1 MGFVSSASSVYL
13 DVQLTNYG
21 RGVVLSG
28 DLKTRISKFSLSDND
43 VDYRLPTNTG
53 HTVASQAGLIPDVS
67 GNHVDCASGVNDG
80 FNCSSYLHQTVSPK
94 DLGEEDV
101 QVVVG
106 IDKDLTGNK
115 TYYSNVEVEVY
126 MHDYYAL
133 CKLLSHVYAEDHKL
147 LYENLGGGG
156 NSTYT
161 QFNDTFLT
169 SFSSTSAIAAGN
181 WSKKTIKSALE
192 MVDNRHRGQFVDFW
206 DCVNV
211 SYPNLGLVEEKI
223 SITSSDQIY
232 MNNAA
237 ALTGRLSLRTNSNTG
252 GDYKTIQKTYS
263 SGIQSLKGNT
273 MGVSTSPFTVAFSSG
288 EKSVKQGAGPAG
300 IGFTTTE
307 FGYLVLGG
315 GVNWGSSSGYK
326 YYPSTFPEY
335 STEYAYDTTKYFIG
349 FVHPVEFENAPE
361 LTREMPTGLGRP
373 VTVKGFDEQDTKA
386 QNTYGVVKTVLPTLK
401 YAITQPPIAPNTNDE
416 DDEKINKVSN
426 LYEQSYNNS
435 NSSASKKFSNFYYPI
450 KGDRADNIKELIK
463 TGMPTIPEY
472 HQSTFTDHT
481 MDTFS
486 LLGTNLEYT
495 NVTVGTNMVGV
506 GGNTVPSVE
515 KLYTINSEDVKNGKH
530 YYNWFGRM
538 MIEGD
543 KFFKAIADNYNN
555 GNTTFPTHVSQYSAK
570 TGTVGSAEEIDEFN
584 VKIPI
589 EFKLYS
595 QENPKALPATCK
607 VTIVYNKLAAKQ
619 SIGYSGFS
627 NFATGDPHVPY
638 WRVYDRTIPG
648 GATTYNDRKPRFYGE
663 NGETINAY
671 TSDPTDVTTDGNSTT
686 GKRIFRKVV
695 AGGTVIQ

>member
-28 DLKTRISKFSLSDND
+28 DLKTRISKFSLSDTD
-43 VDYRLPTNTG
+43 IDYRLPTNTG
-53 HTVASQAGLIPDVS
+53 HTAVSQAGFIPDVS
-67 GNHVDCASGVNDG
+67 GNHVDCASGINDG
-80 FNCSSYLHQTVSPK
+80 FKCSSYLHQTVTPI
-94 DLGEEDV
+94 DRGEEDV

-106 IDKDLTGNK
+106 IDKDLTGQK

-133 CKLLSHVYAEDHKL
+133 CKLLSHIYAEDHKL

-156 NSTYT
+156 SSTYT

-169 SFSSTSAIAAGN
+169 SFSSTSSISSGT
-181 WSKKTIKSALE
+181 WSKQNIKSALE
-192 MVDNRHRGQFVDFW
+192 MIDTKHRGQFVDFW

-211 SYPNLGLVEEKI
+211 NYPNLGLVEEKI

-237 ALTGRLSLRTNSNTG
+237 AVTGRLSLRSTIGVGNN
-252 GDYKTIQKTYS
+252 YETIQKTTH
-263 SGIQSLKGNT
+263 SGLQTLKGNT
-273 MGVSTSPFTVAFSSG
+273 VGVSTSPFTVAFSSG
-288 EKSVKQGAGPAG
+288 EKTTKQGAGPAG
-300 IGFTTTE
+300 LGFTTTE
-307 FGYLVLGG
+307 FGYLVLGSS
-315 GVNWGSSSGYK
+315 VNWGTNSGYK
-326 YYPSTFPEY
+326 YYPSTFPDY
-335 STEYAYDTTKYFIG
+335 SVDYNYDTTKYFLG

-361 LTREMPTGLGRP
+361 LTAQVPTGLGSP
-373 VTVKGFDEQDTKA
+373 VTVKGYDEQDLQAK
-386 QNTYGVVKTVLPTLK
+386 NTYGVVKTVLPTLK
-401 YAITQPPIAPNTNDE
+401 YAITRPPVTPNTNTE
-416 DDEKINKVSN
+416 EEEQVNKVSN
-426 LYEQSYNNS
+426 LYEQAYDNS
-435 NSSASKKFSNFYYPI
+435 NSSASKKYSNFYYPI
-450 KGDRADNIKELIK
+450 KGNRADNIKELIK
-463 TGMPTIPEY
+463 TNLPTIPEY

-481 MDTFS
+481 IDTFS

-495 NVTVGTNMVGV
+495 NVTVGTNMIGV
-506 GGNTVPSVE
+506 EGNTVPSVE
-515 KLYTINSEDVKNGKH
+515 KLYTINAEDVKNGKH

-555 GNTTFPTHVSQYSAK
+555 GNNTYPTHVSQYSAR
-570 TGTVGSAEEIDEFN
+570 TGTQGSAEEIDDFN
-584 VKIPI
+584 VKIPM

-595 QENPKALPATCK
+595 EENPKALPATCK
-607 VTIVYNKLAAKQ
+607 VTIVYNKRAAKQ

-627 NFATGDPHVPY
+627 DFASGDPHVPY
-638 WRVYDRTIPG
+638 WRVYDRTIPV
-648 GATTYNDRKPRFYGE
+648 GASAYSDRKPRFYGE

-671 TSDPTDVTTDGNSTT
+671 TSDPTDVTTAGNATT

-695 AGGTVIQ
+695 AGGTVI

>member
-28 DLKTRISKFSLSDND
+28 DLKTRISKFSLSDTD
-43 VDYRLPTNTG
+43 IDYRLPTNTG
-53 HTVASQAGLIPDVS
+53 HTAVSQAGFIPDVS
-67 GNHVDCASGVNDG
+67 GNHVDCASGINDG
-80 FNCSSYLHQTVSPK
+80 FKCSSYLHQTVTPI
-94 DLGEEDV
+94 DRGEEDV

-106 IDKDLTGNK
+106 IDKDLTGQK

-133 CKLLSHVYAEDHKL
+133 CKLLSHIYAEDHKL

-156 NSTYT
+156 SSTYT

-169 SFSSTSAIAAGN
+169 SFSSTSSISSGT
-181 WSKKTIKSALE
+181 WSKQNIKSALE
-192 MVDNRHRGQFVDFW
+192 MIDTKHRGQFVDFW

-211 SYPNLGLVEEKI
+211 NYPNLGLVEEKI

-237 ALTGRLSLRTNSNTG
+237 AVTGRLSLRSTIGVGNN
-252 GDYKTIQKTYS
+252 YETIQKTTH
-263 SGIQSLKGNT
+263 SGLQTLKGNT

-288 EKSVKQGAGPAG
+288 EKTTKQGAGPAG

-315 GVNWGSSSGYK
+315 GVNWGTNSGYK
-326 YYPSTFPEY
+326 YYPSAFPDY
-335 STEYAYDTTKYFIG
+335 SVDYNYDTTKYFLG

-361 LTREMPTGLGRP
+361 LTAQVPTGLGSP
-373 VTVKGFDEQDTKA
+373 VTVKGYDEQDLQAK
-386 QNTYGVVKTVLPTLK
+386 NTYGVVKTVLPTLK
-401 YAITQPPIAPNTNDE
+401 YAITRPPITPNTNTE
-416 DDEKINKVSN
+416 EEEQINQVSN
-426 LYEQSYNNS
+426 LYEQAYDNS
-435 NSSASKKFSNFYYPI
+435 NSSASKKYSNFYYPI
-450 KGDRADNIKELIK
+450 KGNRADNIKELIK
-463 TGMPTIPEY
+463 TNLPTIPEY

-495 NVTVGTNMVGV
+495 NVTVGTNMIGV
-506 GGNTVPSVE
+506 EGNTVPSVE
-515 KLYTINSEDVKNGKH
+515 KLYTINAEDVKNGKH

-555 GNTTFPTHVSQYSAK
+555 GNNTYPTHVSQYSAR
-570 TGTVGSAEEIDEFN
+570 TGTQGSAEEIDDFN
-584 VKIPI
+584 VKIPM

-595 QENPKALPATCK
+595 EENPKALPATCK
-607 VTIVYNKLAAKQ
+607 VTIVYNKRAAKQ

-627 NFATGDPHVPY
+627 DFASGDPHVPY
-638 WRVYDRTIPG
+638 WRVYDRTIPV
-648 GATTYNDRKPRFYGE
+648 GASAYSDRKPRFYGE

-671 TSDPTDVTTDGNSTT
+671 TSDPTDVTTAGNATT

-695 AGGTVIQ
+695 AGGTVI

>member
-28 DLKTRISKFSLSDND
+28 DLKTRISKFSLSDTD
-43 VDYRLPTNTG
+43 IDYRLPTNTG
-53 HTVASQAGLIPDVS
+53 HTAVSQAGFIPDVS
-67 GNHVDCASGVNDG
+67 GNHVDCASGINDG
-80 FNCSSYLHQTVSPK
+80 FKCSSHLHQTVTPI
-94 DLGEEDV
+94 DRGEKDV

-106 IDKDLTGNK
+106 IDKDLTGQK

-133 CKLLSHVYAEDHKL
+133 CKLLSHIYAEDHKL

-161 QFNDTFLT
+161 EFNDTFLT
-169 SFSSTSAIAAGN
+169 SFSSTSSISSGT
-181 WSKKTIKSALE
+181 WSKQNIKSALE
-192 MVDNRHRGQFVDFW
+192 MVDTKHRGQFVDFW

-211 SYPNLGLVEEKI
+211 NYPNLGLVEEKI
-223 SITSSDQIY
+223 SITSSEQIY

-237 ALTGRLSLRTNSNTG
+237 AVTGRLSLRSTIGLGNN
-252 GDYKTIQKTYS
+252 YETIQKTTH
-263 SGIQSLKGNT
+263 SGLQTLKGNT

-288 EKSVKQGAGPAG
+288 EKTTKQGAGPAG

-315 GVNWGSSSGYK
+315 GVNWGTNSGYK
-326 YYPSTFPEY
+326 YYPSAFPDY
-335 STEYAYDTTKYFIG
+335 SVDYNYDTTKYFLG

-361 LTREMPTGLGRP
+361 LTSQVPTGLGSP
-373 VTVKGFDEQDTKA
+373 ITVKGYDEQDLQAK
-386 QNTYGVVKTVLPTLK
+386 NTYGLVKTVLPTLK
-401 YAITQPPIAPNTNDE
+401 YAITRPPITPNTNTE
-416 DDEKINKVSN
+416 EEEQVNKVSN
-426 LYEQSYNNS
+426 LYEQSYDNS
-435 NSSASKKFSNFYYPI
+435 NSSTSKKYSNFYYPI
-450 KGDRADNIKELIK
+450 KGNRADNIKELIK
-463 TGMPTIPEY
+463 TSLPTIPEY

-481 MDTFS
+481 IDTFS

-495 NVTVGTNMVGV
+495 NVTVGTNMIGV
-506 GGNTVPSVE
+506 EGNTVPSVE
-515 KLYTINSEDVKNGKH
+515 KLYTINAEDVKNGKH

-543 KFFKAIADNYNN
+543 KFFKAIADNYTN
-555 GNTTFPTHVSQYSAK
+555 GNNTYPTHVSQYSAR
-570 TGTVGSAEEIDEFN
+570 TGTQGSAEEIDDFN
-584 VKIPI
+584 VKIPM

-595 QENPKALPATCK
+595 EENPKALPATCK
-607 VTIVYNKLAAKQ
+607 VTIVYNKRAAKQ

-627 NFATGDPHVPY
+627 DFASGDPHVPY
-638 WRVYDRTIPG
+638 WRVYDRTIPV
-648 GATTYNDRKPRFYGE
+648 GASTYSDRKPRFYGE

-671 TSDPTDVTTDGNSTT
+671 TSDPTDVTTAGNATT

-695 AGGTVIQ
+695 AGGTVI

>member
-28 DLKTRISKFSLSDND
+28 DLKTRISKFSLSDTD
-43 VDYRLPTNTG
+43 IDYRLPTNTG
-53 HTVASQAGLIPDVS
+53 HTAVSQAGFIPDVS
-67 GNHVDCASGVNDG
+67 GNHVDCASGINDG
-80 FNCSSYLHQTVSPK
+80 FKCSSYLHQTVTPI
-94 DLGEEDV
+94 DRGEEDV

-106 IDKDLTGNK
+106 IDKDLTGQK

-133 CKLLSHVYAEDHKL
+133 CKLLSHIYAEDHKL

-156 NSTYT
+156 SSTYT

-169 SFSSTSAIAAGN
+169 SFSSTSSISSGT
-181 WSKKTIKSALE
+181 WSKQNIKSALE
-192 MVDNRHRGQFVDFW
+192 MIDTKHRGQFVDFW

-211 SYPNLGLVEEKI
+211 NYPNLGLVEEKI

-237 ALTGRLSLRTNSNTG
+237 AVTGRLSLRSTIGVGNN
-252 GDYKTIQKTYS
+252 YETIQKTTH
-263 SGIQSLKGNT
+263 SGLQTLKGNT
-273 MGVSTSPFTVAFSSG
+273 VGVSTSPFTVAFSSG
-288 EKSVKQGAGPAG
+288 EKTTKQGAGPAG

-315 GVNWGSSSGYK
+315 GVNWGTNSGYK
-326 YYPSTFPEY
+326 YYPSAFPDY
-335 STEYAYDTTKYFIG
+335 SVDYNYDTTKYFLG

-361 LTREMPTGLGRP
+361 LTAQVPTGLGSP
-373 VTVKGFDEQDTKA
+373 VTVKGYDEQDLQAK
-386 QNTYGVVKTVLPTLK
+386 NTYGVVKTVLPTLK
-401 YAITQPPIAPNTNDE
+401 YAITRPPITPNTNTE
-416 DDEKINKVSN
+416 EEEQINQVSN
-426 LYEQSYNNS
+426 LYEQAYDNS
-435 NSSASKKFSNFYYPI
+435 NSSASKKYSNFYYPI
-450 KGDRADNIKELIK
+450 KGNRADNIKELIK
-463 TGMPTIPEY
+463 TNLPTIPEY

-495 NVTVGTNMVGV
+495 NVTVGTNMIGV
-506 GGNTVPSVE
+506 EGNTVPSVE
-515 KLYTINSEDVKNGKH
+515 KLYTINAEDVKNGKH

-555 GNTTFPTHVSQYSAK
+555 GNNTYPTHVSQYSAR
-570 TGTVGSAEEIDEFN
+570 TGTQGSAEEIDDFN
-584 VKIPI
+584 VKIPM

-595 QENPKALPATCK
+595 EENPKALPATCK
-607 VTIVYNKLAAKQ
+607 VTIVYNKRAAKQ

-627 NFATGDPHVPY
+627 DFASGDPHVPY
-638 WRVYDRTIPG
+638 WRVYDRTIPV
-648 GATTYNDRKPRFYGE
+648 GASAYSDRKPRFYGE

-671 TSDPTDVTTDGNSTT
+671 TSDPTDVTTAGNATT

-695 AGGTVIQ
+695 AGGTVI

>member
-28 DLKTRISKFSLSDND
+28 DLKTRISKFSLSDTD
-43 VDYRLPTNTG
+43 IDYRLPTNTG
-53 HTVASQAGLIPDVS
+53 HTAVSQAGFIPDVS
-67 GNHVDCASGVNDG
+67 GNHVDCASGINDG
-80 FNCSSYLHQTVSPK
+80 FKCSSYLHQTVTPI
-94 DLGEEDV
+94 DRGEEDV

-106 IDKDLTGNK
+106 IDKDLTGQK

-133 CKLLSHVYAEDHKL
+133 CKLLSHIYAEDHKL

-156 NSTYT
+156 SSTYT

-169 SFSSTSAIAAGN
+169 SFSSTSSISSGT
-181 WSKKTIKSALE
+181 WSKQNIKSALE
-192 MVDNRHRGQFVDFW
+192 MIDTKHRGQFVDFW

-211 SYPNLGLVEEKI
+211 NYPNLGLVEEKI

-237 ALTGRLSLRTNSNTG
+237 AVTGRLSLRSTIGVGNN
-252 GDYKTIQKTYS
+252 YETIQKTTH
-263 SGIQSLKGNT
+263 SGLQTLKGNT
-273 MGVSTSPFTVAFSSG
+273 VGVSTSPFTVAFSSG
-288 EKSVKQGAGPAG
+288 EKTTKQGAGPAG

-315 GVNWGSSSGYK
+315 GVNWGTNSGYK
-326 YYPSTFPEY
+326 YYPSAFPDY
-335 STEYAYDTTKYFIG
+335 SVDYNYDTTKYFLG

-361 LTREMPTGLGRP
+361 LTAQVPTGLGSP
-373 VTVKGFDEQDTKA
+373 VTVKGYDEQDLQAK
-386 QNTYGVVKTVLPTLK
+386 NTYGVVKTVLPTLK
-401 YAITQPPIAPNTNDE
+401 YAITRPPVTPNTNTE
-416 DDEKINKVSN
+416 EEEQVNKVSN
-426 LYEQSYNNS
+426 LYEQAYDNS
-435 NSSASKKFSNFYYPI
+435 NSSASKKYSNFYYPI
-450 KGDRADNIKELIK
+450 KGNRADNIKELIK
-463 TGMPTIPEY
+463 TNLPTIPEY

-481 MDTFS
+481 IDTFS

-495 NVTVGTNMVGV
+495 NVTVGTNMIGV
-506 GGNTVPSVE
+506 EGNTVPSVE
-515 KLYTINSEDVKNGKH
+515 KLYTINAEDVKNGKH

-555 GNTTFPTHVSQYSAK
+555 GNNTYPTHVSQYSAR
-570 TGTVGSAEEIDEFN
+570 TGTQGSAEEIDDFN
-584 VKIPI
+584 VKIPM

-595 QENPKALPATCK
+595 EENPKALPATCK
-607 VTIVYNKLAAKQ
+607 VTIVYNKRAAKQ

-627 NFATGDPHVPY
+627 DFASGDPHVPY
-638 WRVYDRTIPG
+638 WRVYDRTIPV
-648 GATTYNDRKPRFYGE
+648 GASAYSDRKPRFYGE

-671 TSDPTDVTTDGNSTT
+671 TSDPTDVTTAGNATT

-695 AGGTVIQ
+695 AGGTVI

>member
-1 MGFVSSASSVYL
+1 
-13 DVQLTNYG
+13 
-21 RGVVLSG
+21 
-28 DLKTRISKFSLSDND
+28 
-43 VDYRLPTNTG
+43 
-53 HTVASQAGLIPDVS
+53 
-67 GNHVDCASGVNDG
+67 
-80 FNCSSYLHQTVSPK
+80 QTVSPK